1 MKKIAIY
8 RLILTVLS
16 FLSIALH
23 GIAHAID
30 FNARDTR
37 VDLPVLTRPN
47 NAITPRMSADQNGH
61 VYVVWSDNRGGSP
74 SIYANTFFADS
85 GWQPSSTP
93 IPTGFPRPSSEITPG
108 DATTPDVC
116 ADNSGHVY
124 VVWVDDRAVK
134 AGTGKRDIYFR
145 YSKDYG
151 LSWYPAFIEER
162 IDSDN
167 PSVGDSVNPKI
178 ACDDNGNVYIV
189 WQDDRNRAG
198 IYEVY
203 FRSLQVQF
211 NKPTDFIVY
220 YQTPEL
226 RLNTGVSAGIFRAIN
241 PVIFTDK
248 GGYVYVVWQ
257 DNRNIPEE
265 EVYPGIYF
273 NVSKN
278 HGVKWET
285 DALRIDRAPVGGNI
299 QFSPPVISSDVQG
312 HIYVAWMD
320 NAGRAARGEQF
331 AGDGTS
337 DVYFNRSSNYGTTWD
352 DEDKRID
359 TTGGDRIET
368 RDVAIA
374 NNNKGIIGI
383 VWASNLE
390 ATTKGV
396 STNYNIYFNHSE
408 DFGRTFPD
416 SESNIRIDTGVPPG
430 ETNAFS
436 PAAQVDNLGDI
447 FVTWLDKR
455 PQDSNIYFNFSIE
468 KGRENTWQENDIRL
482 DYLTPPGDSINPV
495 MSIDNIGHVYVVWQD
510 TKSSLAKDNYNIYFI
525 SGFLDIG
532 SLLIAGQRL
541 GEACF
546 IATAA
551 YGSPLERH
559 VELLREFRDRYLL
572 TNKMGRWF
580 VSTYYRLSPP
590 AAWFLLEHSYLRAV
604 VRVALLPAVWIAMVS
619 LHTTPLQKIVLIL
632 PILLIIGTAIFT
644 IVRQKRSL

>member
-644 IVRQKRSL
+644 IVRRKRSL